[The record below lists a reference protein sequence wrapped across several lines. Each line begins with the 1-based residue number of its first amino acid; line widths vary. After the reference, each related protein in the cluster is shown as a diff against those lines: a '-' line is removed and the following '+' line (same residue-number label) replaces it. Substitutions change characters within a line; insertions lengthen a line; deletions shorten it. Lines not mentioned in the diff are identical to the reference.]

1 LPRRNEVRAR
11 PARGHTAWH
20 AADAPANRSFAA
32 APGRFPYK
40 AAWRACCNDAV
51 MTTPPAPQNRT
62 RDMSIRPKY
71 ITFDCYGTLTRF
83 RMSEMTRDIFAE
95 RIPAERMEQFIADFS
110 AYRFDEVL
118 GAWQPYEVVLKNAVR
133 RLCRKWKIQYLDH
146 DAQKYY
152 DAVPTWGPHDD
163 VPAGLS
169 KVAREIPLV
178 ILSNASDDQIQK
190 NVAMLGAPFHRVYT
204 AQQAQ
209 AYKPRL
215 QAFEYML
222 DSLGCNPEDVLHVSS
237 SLRYDLMSADD
248 LGIVNK
254 VFVNRGHGPGNP
266 AYRYVEIKDIGGL
279 PGVVGL

>member
-1 LPRRNEVRAR
+1 
-11 PARGHTAWH
+11 
-20 AADAPANRSFAA
+20 
-32 APGRFPYK
+32 
-40 AAWRACCNDAV
+40 
-51 MTTPPAPQNRT
+51 MTFK
-62 RDMSIRPKY
+62 PKY
-71 ITFDCYGTLTRF
+71 VTFDCYGTLTRF
-83 RMSEMTRDIFAE
+83 RMAEMSHELFAD
-95 RIPAERMEQFIADFS
+95 RVPAERMAQFIADFA

-133 RLCRKWKIQYLDH
+133 RLCRKWKIQYFDI
-146 DAQKYY
+146 DAQKIY

-163 VPAGLS
+163 VPAGLA
-169 KVAREIPLV
+169 KVAKEIPLV
-178 ILSNASDDQIQK
+178 ILSNADDAQIQK

-215 QAFEYML
+215 TAFEYML

-254 VFVNRGHGPGNP
+254 VFVNRGHEPRPDAAWNF
-266 AYRYVEIKDIGGL
+266 AEIRDNNGL
-279 PGVVGL
+279 PARVGL